1 MALGK
6 QNVRTAYPMDNVI
19 RIFFESRG
27 EVKQILWVPVTLGA
41 LGTLRRPCLRSRPL
55 AEEVSADEVPRR
67 TREKIS
73 GTQDMKQT
81 VKYIILSPVLHCFE
95 LL

>member
-19 RIFFESRG
+19 RIFFEPRG
-27 EVKQILWVPVTLGA
+27 GVKQILWEPDILGA
-41 LGTLRRPCLRSRPL
+41 LGTLRRSCLRPM
-55 AEEVSADEVPRR
+55 AEGVSANEAPCR

>member
-6 QNVRTAYPMDNVI
+6 QNVITAYPMDNVI

-41 LGTLRRPCLRSRPL
+41 LGTLRRPCLRPL
-55 AEEVSADEVPRR
+55 AEVVSADEAPRR
-67 TREKIS
+67 TREKTA

-81 VKYIILSPVLHCFE
+81 VKYTILSPVLHCFE

>member
-67 TREKIS
+67 TRKKNLRYPGYETDGKIHNS
-73 GTQDMKQT
+73 LTRAP
-81 VKYIILSPVLHCFE
+81 LF
-95 LL
+95 